1 MKKINTVAL
10 VLIASLA
17 LASCSSED
25 ASLPTEPNSKLL
37 KTFKVN
43 RDVTGAYSVDF
54 NVSDHTKVDKVSNS
68 NDYTRQYFL
77 YPATNNTANKI
88 SQNLSSDDSKLKIG
102 FVDTQN
108 DNSPSI
114 TIIDDVQ
121 FAKKTTNVFKLD
133 SYSIVSNEDGTYGL
147 DFSVKNNTTV
157 SFHYNDEIG
166 TYEIHLEN
174 GEGEKESFSRTMIK
188 EDGEA
193 LKIDFVNHFTNSNA
207 KNRISRSER
216 KPVIVIDDGE
226 DA

>member
-37 KTFKVN
+37 KTFKVK
-43 RDVTGAYSVDF
+43 RDVTGAYSVDL
-54 NVSDHTKVDKVSNS
+54 NVSDHTKVDRVLNA

-77 YPATNNTANKI
+77 YPTINNTSNKI
-88 SQNLSSDDSKLKIG
+88 SQNLSTDNSKLKIG

-121 FAKKTTNVFKLD
+121 FAKKTADVFKLD

-147 DFSVKNNTTV
+147 DFSVKNNTKV
-157 SFHYNDEIG
+157 AFHYNEEIS

-174 GEGEKESFSRTMIK
+174 GKGEKENFSRTMIK
-188 EDGEA
+188 EEGEA
-193 LKIDFVNHFTNSNA
+193 LRIDFVNHFSSPNA